1 MLEELA
7 YKVDILN
14 SNKFGSFIVR
24 NWFVAEFKRS
34 RTDWQQ
40 LVERGDK
47 VADSFKEILGE
58 RVVSKKRKH
67 DVTTSTTATTSD
79 NVNASSDVKPSKQK
93 KEVADIVDDWLKPE
107 KPEVKKEKK
116 KKKAKSYLD
125 DL

>member
-1 MLEELA
+1 MEELA

-14 SNKFGSFIVR
+14 SNKFGRFIVR

-34 RTDWQQ
+34 RADWQQ

-47 VADSFKEILGE
+47 VADSFKEILGDK
-58 RVVSKKRKH
+58 VVSKKRRH
-67 DVTTSTTATTSD
+67 DVTNSTTATSD
-79 NVNASSDVKPSKQK
+79 NVDASSDVKPSKQK
-93 KEVADIVDDWLKPE
+93 KEVTDIVDDWLKPE
-107 KPEVKKEKK
+107 KKEVKKEKK

>member
-34 RTDWQQ
+34 RADWQQ

-47 VADSFKEILGE
+47 VADSFKVVPQIDPSVKLYNHGE
-58 RVVSKKRKH
+58 G
-67 DVTTSTTATTSD
+67 
-79 NVNASSDVKPSKQK
+79 P
-93 KEVADIVDDWLKPE
+93 
-107 KPEVKKEKK
+107 
-116 KKKAKSYLD
+116 Y
-125 DL
+125 

>member
-24 NWFVAEFKRS
+24 NWFVSEFKRS

-58 RVVSKKRKH
+58 RVVSKKRRH
-67 DVTTSTTATTSD
+67 DVTTSTTATSD
-79 NVNASSDVKPSKQK
+79 NVDASSDVKPSKQK
-93 KEVADIVDDWLKPE
+93 KEVTDIVDDWLKPE
-107 KPEVKKEKK
+107 KKEVKKEKK

>member
-14 SNKFGSFIVR
+14 SNKFGAFIVR

-34 RTDWQQ
+34 RADWQQ

-58 RVVSKKRKH
+58 KVVSKKRKH
-67 DVTTSTTATTSD
+67 DVTTSTTATSD
-79 NVNASSDVKPSKQK
+79 NVDASSDVKPSKQK
-93 KEVADIVDDWLKPE
+93 KEVTDIVDDWLKPE
-107 KPEVKKEKK
+107 KKEVKKEKK

>member
-34 RTDWQQ
+34 RADWQQ

-47 VADSFKEILGE
+47 VADSFKEILGDK
-58 RVVSKKRKH
+58 VVSKKRKH
-67 DVTTSTTATTSD
+67 DVTTSTTATSD
-79 NVNASSDVKPSKQK
+79 NVDASSDVKPSKQK
-93 KEVADIVDDWLKPE
+93 KEVTDIVDDWLKPE
-107 KPEVKKEKK
+107 KKEVKKEKK